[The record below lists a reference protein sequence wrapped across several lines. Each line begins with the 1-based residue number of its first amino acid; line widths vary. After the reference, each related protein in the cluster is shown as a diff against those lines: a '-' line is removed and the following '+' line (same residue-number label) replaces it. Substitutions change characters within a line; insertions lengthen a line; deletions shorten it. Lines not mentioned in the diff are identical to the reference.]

1 MGDSYK
7 TVQFIK
13 YMGRQQSGLRI
24 SLTNIKE
31 NNYPERKEYEKIN
44 YHRL

>member
-31 NNYPERKEYEKIN
+31 IIYPERKEYEN
-44 YHRL
+44 